1 MKKVILLLF
10 IILITSCKSSVKVV
24 ETHSIDTVFVEK
36 IITITPAQINTLVI
50 DNPCDSVGNLRPFD
64 YSFGKGESKTKIV
77 AKNNTIILETKSPVI
92 VETNTREK
100 IVSIDTSATN
110 KTIYKTPKWA
120 WITMIVM
127 SCIIV
132 LLVKFRL

>member
-1 MKKVILLLF
+1 MKKVMLLLF

-50 DNPCDSVGNLRPFD
+50 DNPCDSIGNLRPFD
-64 YSFGKGESKTKIV
+64 YSFGKGDSKTKIV

-92 VETNTREK
+92 VETNTKEK

-110 KTIYKTPKWA
+110 KTVYKTPKWA
-120 WITMIVM
+120 WITMVVM
-127 SCIIV
+127 SCVIV